1 MSQILIVS
9 LHSCQCEFR
18 LVFSIGIIQLMYH
31 YSLERGFGYVF
42 IVLSNSLLEEYLR
55 TKNFRKLSGRNIPCV
70 S

>member
-1 MSQILIVS
+1 
-9 LHSCQCEFR
+9 
-18 LVFSIGIIQLMYH
+18 MYH